1 MKILFGNK
9 KIERICTQNDFAL
22 RKFGLDMSEKIEQR
36 ISELMS
42 FETVNQLIYFSVGC
56 CHPLQGKRKGQYAM
70 DLVHPY
76 RLIFMKKESKIEIV
90 QMIEIVDYH

>member
-42 FETVNQLIYFSVGC
+42 FETVNQLIYFSVGR

-76 RLIFMKKESKIEIV
+76 RLIFVKKESKVEIV
-90 QMIEIVDYH
+90 QIIEIVDYH